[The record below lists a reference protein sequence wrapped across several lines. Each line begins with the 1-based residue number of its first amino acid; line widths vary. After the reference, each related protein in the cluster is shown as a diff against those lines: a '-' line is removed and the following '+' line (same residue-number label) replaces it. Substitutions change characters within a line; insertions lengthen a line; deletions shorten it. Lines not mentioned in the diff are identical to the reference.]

1 MLEYVVV
8 ISIDSTLLDIGSGNS
23 PMVAIN
29 LGVKIIARVLL
40 WYSNEWCI
48 FLLTLLLGYMLL
60 FKCRGRNRLLL
71 LQFLLL

>member
-8 ISIDSTLLDIGSGNS
+8 TSVDSTLLDIGSGNS